1 MGKYLY
7 LILFILFIC
16 APVQANS
23 QSQNYFLVKM
33 DQPVESQS
41 ESKQTEIFNPS
52 VNTEQVIEIF
62 RAAVNRGELQLFEQ
76 KIAFSTLKPQQVEYI
91 YKIGEQK
98 PIVKVYSLL
107 NKPLP
112 LPSMPDIRVEGVT
125 VILDAKGH
133 IIEAVV
139 HCHH

>member
-1 MGKYLY
+1 M
-7 LILFILFIC
+7 
-16 APVQANS
+16 
-23 QSQNYFLVKM
+23 
-33 DQPVESQS
+33 
-41 ESKQTEIFNPS
+41 
-52 VNTEQVIEIF
+52 
-62 RAAVNRGELQLFEQ
+62 
-76 KIAFSTLKPQQVEYI
+76 LKPQQVEYI

-107 NKPLP
+107 DKPLP
-112 LPSMPDIRVEGVT
+112 LPTMPDIRVAGVT

>member
-1 MGKYLY
+1 MGKYRY
-7 LILFILFIC
+7 LMLFMLIFC

-23 QSQNYFLVKM
+23 QSHNYFLVKM
-33 DQPVESQS
+33 DQPVESQ
-41 ESKQTEIFNPS
+41 QTELIYPS
-52 VNTEQVIEIF
+52 VNAEQVIEIF

-76 KIAFSTLKPQQVEYI
+76 QIAFSMLKPQQVEYI

-107 NKPLP
+107 DKPLP
-112 LPSMPDIRVEGVT
+112 LPTMPDIRVAGVT